1 MKIFIQG
8 IPVSIISIED
18 LYDSER
24 FDMLMD
30 GKKLKSSFSFDAFSG
45 KIMIRNAGSKMVDDF
60 LVYLKQSKKTTLDE
74 ITFAAEDY
82 RKVIS
87 KVKSEYTIIKA
98 GGGLVLK
105 SGKALMIYRLQT
117 WDLPKGKLEKDEK
130 PKACAIREVEEECN
144 IKVKMRKRICHTW
157 HTYKRNG
164 KKILKKTYWYT
175 MYCIDDSEM
184 KPQISEN
191 IEKVRW
197 MNEADIEKACENAYP
212 SIKYVFKQYFAQH

>member
-8 IPVSIISIED
+8 IPVNIISVED
-18 LYDSER
+18 LYDPEG

-30 GKKLKSSFSFDAFSG
+30 GKKLKSSLNFDTLSG
-45 KIMIRNAGSKMVDDF
+45 KVMIRNAGSTMVDDF
-60 LVYLKQSKKTTLDE
+60 LVYLKQSKKNSLDE
-74 ITFAAEDY
+74 VTFAAADY
-82 RKVIS
+82 RKVIL

-98 GGGLVLK
+98 AGGLVLK

-117 WDLPKGKLEKDEK
+117 WDLPKGKLENGEK

-144 IKVKMRKRICHTW
+144 IEVKMRKKLCHTW

-175 MYCIDDSEM
+175 MYCMDDSNM
-184 KPQISEN
+184 KPQTSES
-191 IEKVRW
+191 IEEVRW
-197 MNEADIEKACENAYP
+197 MDEAEIEKAWKNAYP
-212 SIKYVFKQYFAQH
+212 SIRYVFKQYFAQY